1 MNDKTRIVLF
11 CGGRGSA
18 TIIRALLRNSAVEL
32 TLLVNAYD
40 DGLST
45 GALRNFI
52 PGMLGASDFR
62 KNLSYLLGNYSEA
75 QYALKNVMEYRL
87 PAVTEAGDIERLAR
101 FARTNNPLL
110 LSSPLKDWFVQISP
124 DKSVRVRA
132 LLGRFF
138 DHAASVDTPFDYRD
152 CSLGNLVFAGA
163 YLARNRDFNAAAADV
178 GNLVGSR
185 ATLLNVSE
193 ETNRHLS
200 ALKQDGS
207 FLSSEAAIVGP
218 QSPSPIARLYLLE
231 KSLTVE
237 EIAFLSSIDMAGKQ
251 AFLAERDR
259 VPNLSAAAA
268 HALASA
274 DIILYGPGTQHS
286 SLLPSYRIAA
296 GALAASPAP
305 VKALIVNLDG
315 DHDIQGF
322 TASDLVQRAVDHG
335 AVVSDILLNADS
347 VSGRIPQGILADT
360 WHGARIWRGTFATPH
375 RPQVHNGEAIT
386 EHLLALLSDTGTTP
400 TVEIFADIHNRS
412 VASDELVEE
421 FLETA
426 WVGDAHLTLNRVT
439 RQEPRDRA
447 PIANVHL
454 GGLFPEATYFR
465 DWLVN
470 GTSDYLV
477 LMTGDGAYR
486 FRDVQAILRL
496 MERQPS
502 LGGVFGSRTQSR
514 RQFITS
520 IQAAYGENRILYWLG
535 KIAAFF
541 LSMAFYLRS
550 GVIFS
555 DPLTGLRV
563 FRRRQLEK
571 LPAISGDAPLA
582 IVRQLVKQGVEVAEL
597 PVLYRTFSG
606 FTDPN
611 WRVRRGLRN
620 LLGLL

>member
-1 MNDKTRIVLF
+1 MSDKTRIVLF

-18 TIIRALLRNSAVEL
+18 TIIRALLRNSAVDL

-45 GALRNFI
+45 GALRSFI
-52 PGMLGASDFR
+52 PGMLGPSDFR

-75 QYALKNVMEYRL
+75 QYALKNLMEYRL
-87 PAVTEAGDIERLAR
+87 PATTDASDIEKLAR
-101 FARTNNPLL
+101 FARSGDQGLL
-110 LSSPLKDWFVQISP
+110 PAPIRNWFAQISP
-124 DKSVRVRA
+124 DRSVRVRA

-163 YLARNRDFNAAAADV
+163 YLVQSRDFNAAAAEV
-178 GNLVGSR
+178 GELVGSR
-185 ATLLNVSE
+185 ARLLNVSE
-193 ETNRHLS
+193 EANRHLA
-200 ALKQDGS
+200 ALKQDGT

-218 QSPSPIARLYLLE
+218 QSPAPIAQLYLLE
-231 KSLTVE
+231 EPLTPE
-237 EIAFLSSIDMAGKQ
+237 ESISLSSADMAGKL

-259 VPNLSAAAA
+259 VPHLSAAAA

-286 SLLPSYRIAA
+286 SLLPSYRVAA

-305 VKALIVNLDG
+305 VKALIVNLDS

-335 AVVSDILLNADS
+335 AVVSDILLNEDAIA
-347 VSGRIPQGILADT
+347 GRIPQGVLAET
-360 WHGARIWRGTFATPH
+360 WHGARVWRGAFATPH
-375 RPQVHNGEAIT
+375 RPQVHNGEAVS
-386 EHLLALLSDTGTTP
+386 EHLLALLSDISATP

-412 VASDELVEE
+412 VASDELIEE
-421 FLETA
+421 FLETS
-426 WVGDAHLTLNRVT
+426 WVGDAHLTLNRIL
-439 RQEPRDRA
+439 RQEPQDRA

-465 DWLVN
+465 DWLAN
-470 GTSDYLV
+470 GTSEYLV

-520 IQAAYGENRILYWLG
+520 IQAAYGENRLLYWLG
-535 KIAAFF
+535 KTAAFF

-563 FRRRQLEK
+563 FRRRQLVR
-571 LPAISGDAPLA
+571 LPSITGDAPLA
-582 IVRQLVKQGVEVAEL
+582 VVRQLVKQGVEVAEL

-620 LLGLL
+620 LAGLL